1 MLSVKGRVKFLTSFT
16 RWVKLNSRKGKIS
29 LLVQF
34 LLKKGET
41 KRKTFAGSILG
52 RKEFK
57 EDLALILQSE

>member
-41 KRKTFAGSILG
+41 KRKP
-52 RKEFK
+52 
-57 EDLALILQSE
+57 LQAASWEEKS